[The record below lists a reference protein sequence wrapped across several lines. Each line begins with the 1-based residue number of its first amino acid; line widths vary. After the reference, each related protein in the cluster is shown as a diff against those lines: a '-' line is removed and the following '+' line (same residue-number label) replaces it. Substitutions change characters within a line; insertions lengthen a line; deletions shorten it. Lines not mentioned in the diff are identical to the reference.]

1 MRQWQHEQVENNYA
15 KQQRRAYRILWAVT
29 VSPLFMRISLYG
41 LDALNSRMSDF
52 PKAGFARLLKFFD
65 TSTDD
70 VVKLT
75 RAFGLATKVHRGQLL
90 NKTEQYIN
98 HPVRVALILVEELQM
113 RDIELACAAL
123 LHDASDGV
131 KDDELKEYGERV
143 YSMVR
148 AAAAQASTEEQ
159 FAAVSKA
166 PKDVKYIKL
175 AERLDSARLMKS
187 QMLRDKII
195 RFKDETQKYV
205 VPIATATD
213 DRLAFK
219 LSVALYELK

>member
-1 MRQWQHEQVENNYA
+1 MGSLPST
-15 KQQRRAYRILWAVT
+15 AY
-29 VSPLFMRISLYG
+29 
-41 LDALNSRMSDF
+41 MSDF

-65 TSTDD
+65 TNTDD

-90 NKTEQYIN
+90 NKSEPYVN
-98 HPVRVALILVEELQM
+98 HPLRVALILVEELQM
-113 RDIELACAAL
+113 RDVELACAAL
-123 LHDASDGV
+123 LHGASESIQEE
-131 KDDELKEYGERV
+131 ELKEYGERV
-143 YSMVR
+143 YSIVR
-148 AAAAQASTEEQ
+148 AAAAQAGAGEQ
-159 FAAVSKA
+159 FEAMSKA
-166 PKDVKYIKL
+166 PRDVKYVKL
-175 AERLDSARLMKS
+175 AERLDSARSMKN
-187 QMLRDKII
+187 QAFRDKMI

>member
-1 MRQWQHEQVENNYA
+1 MH
-15 KQQRRAYRILWAVT
+15 
-29 VSPLFMRISLYG
+29 S
-41 LDALNSRMSDF
+41 SRMSDF
-52 PKAGFARLLKFFD
+52 PKAGFTRLLKFFD
-65 TSTDD
+65 TTDEI
-70 VVKLT
+70 VRLT

-113 RDIELACAAL
+113 RDVELACAAL
-123 LHDASDGV
+123 LHDASGSI
-131 KDDELKEYGERV
+131 KDEELKEYGERI
-143 YSMVR
+143 YSIVR
-148 AAAAQASTEEQ
+148 AAVLQASTEEQ

-175 AERLDSARLMKS
+175 AERLDSARSMKS
-187 QMLRDKII
+187 QMLRDRMI

>member
-1 MRQWQHEQVENNYA
+1 
-15 KQQRRAYRILWAVT
+15 
-29 VSPLFMRISLYG
+29 
-41 LDALNSRMSDF
+41 MSDF
-52 PKAGFARLLKFFD
+52 PAAGFARLLKFFD

-90 NKTEQYIN
+90 NKSEPYIN
-98 HPVRVALILVEELQM
+98 HPLRVALILAEELQM
-113 RDIELACAAL
+113 RDVELVCAAL
-123 LHDASDGV
+123 LHDASDSIQEE
-131 KDDELKEYGERV
+131 ELQEYGGRV
-143 YSMVR
+143 YSIVR
-148 AAAAQASTEEQ
+148 AEAAQAGAEDQ
-159 FAAVSKA
+159 FAAMSKA

-175 AERLDSARLMKS
+175 AKRLDSARSMKS
-187 QMLRDKII
+187 QMLRDRMI

>member
-1 MRQWQHEQVENNYA
+1 
-15 KQQRRAYRILWAVT
+15 
-29 VSPLFMRISLYG
+29 
-41 LDALNSRMSDF
+41 MSDF

-65 TSTDD
+65 TNTDD

-90 NKTEQYIN
+90 NKSEPYVN
-98 HPVRVALILVEELQM
+98 HPLRVALILVEELQM
-113 RDIELACAAL
+113 RDVELACAAL
-123 LHDASDGV
+123 LHGASESV
-131 KDDELKEYGERV
+131 KDEELKEYGERV
-143 YSMVR
+143 YSIVR
-148 AAAAQASTEEQ
+148 AAAAQAGVAEQ
-159 FAAVSKA
+159 FEAMSKA

-175 AERLDSARLMKS
+175 AERLDSARSLKN
-187 QMLRDKII
+187 QAFRDKMI

>member
-1 MRQWQHEQVENNYA
+1 M
-15 KQQRRAYRILWAVT
+15 
-29 VSPLFMRISLYG
+29 
-41 LDALNSRMSDF
+41 DNSYF

-90 NKTEQYIN
+90 NKSEPYIN
-98 HPVRVALILVEELQM
+98 HPLRVALILVEELQM
-113 RDIELACAAL
+113 RDVELACAAI
-123 LHDASDGV
+123 LHGASESIQEE
-131 KDDELKEYGERV
+131 ELKEFGERV
-143 YSMVR
+143 YSIVR
-148 AAAAQASTEEQ
+148 SAAGQASTEEQ
-159 FAAVSKA
+159 FEAMSKA

-175 AERLDSARLMKS
+175 AERLDSARSMKN
-187 QMLRDKII
+187 QAFRDKMI
-195 RFKDETQKYV
+195 RFKDETEKYV

>member
-1 MRQWQHEQVENNYA
+1 M
-15 KQQRRAYRILWAVT
+15 
-29 VSPLFMRISLYG
+29 
-41 LDALNSRMSDF
+41 DNSYF

-90 NKTEQYIN
+90 NKSEPYIN
-98 HPVRVALILVEELQM
+98 HPLRVALILVEELQM
-113 RDIELACAAL
+113 RDIELACAAI
-123 LHDASDGV
+123 LHGASESIQEE
-131 KDDELKEYGERV
+131 ELKEFGERV
-143 YSMVR
+143 YAIVR
-148 AAAAQASTEEQ
+148 SAAGQASTEEQ
-159 FAAVSKA
+159 FEAMSKA
-166 PKDVKYIKL
+166 PKDIKYVKL
-175 AERLDSARLMKS
+175 AERLDSARSMKN
-187 QMLRDKII
+187 QAFRDKMI
-195 RFKDETQKYV
+195 RFKDETEKYV